1 MTIINIGLIIFLA
14 LSSLFFMARAS
25 QLNKQRAILFE
36 VGQELDK
43 TLAILKKTGAK
54 KLAPA
59 DDPRQLLDEP
69 HMLASI
75 ITLLIQKFGPVRLSV
90 NDFESMG
97 EDDYVS
103 VYSDEQSK
111 DLILALNS
119 TKIDSSSAM
128 MVDFFNKDIDD
139 NTYH

>member
-1 MTIINIGLIIFLA
+1 MTIMNTGLIIVLI
-14 LSSLFFMARAS
+14 LSSLFFIARAV
-25 QLNKQRAILFE
+25 QLKRQRVLLFE

-43 TLAILKKTGAK
+43 TLAILKKTSAK
-54 KLAPA
+54 KLAAGNSGGPFE
-59 DDPRQLLDEP
+59 EP

-75 ITLLIQKFGPVRLSV
+75 ITLLIHKFGPVRINV
-90 NDFESMG
+90 KDFESMG

-103 VYSDEQSK
+103 VYVDEQSK

-119 TKIDSSSAM
+119 TKVDSSSAL
-128 MVDFFNKDIDD
+128 MVDFFNRDTDD